1 MENCDISQMFEI
13 FFVIFQD
20 SRLLLQKT
28 IEHTV
33 WFWRLAAAT
42 AAVA

>member
-1 MENCDISQMFEI
+1 MFER
-13 FFVIFQD
+13 FFGIFQD
-20 SRLLLQKT
+20 SRLLLQET
-28 IEHTV
+28 IEPTV